1 MDINY
6 EEFRKK
12 HGYVLNP
19 AKSFELS
26 KDLPSI
32 KRKHVKSRKRTSKA
46 LREIDEK
53 SSWSWYD
60 EVKKRRE

>member
-1 MDINY
+1 MFNFLWYNMHYLRELFYMDINY

-26 KDLPSI
+26 KDFPSI
-32 KRKHVKSRKRTSKA
+32 KRKHVKSRRKTFKA
-46 LREIDEK
+46 
-53 SSWSWYD
+53 
-60 EVKKRRE
+60 